1 MQEKYLE
8 EEKIEHLPL
17 QIKPISREKSIKQS
31 SNSQNKEEKKE
42 STVNQNNNFMI
53 NRDSVQQVKVIEAL
67 NPVN

>member
-1 MQEKYLE
+1 VQEKYLE

-42 STVNQNNNFMI
+42 STVN
-53 NRDSVQQVKVIEAL
+53 
-67 NPVN
+67 